1 MEITKRTATIVL
13 TTSAIALIGDLIMFS
28 MSAPPKGKFSL
39 VLPKGIELL
48 KVLAISVVAGIAV
61 DQVVKVA
68 EKTVKSDEELAL
80 DDLVELEKE
89 KSIKGD
95 ISEDLEPTDV
105 VWIKA

>member
-13 TTSAIALIGDLIMFS
+13 TTTAIALIGDLIMYS

-39 VLPKGIELL
+39 VLPKG
-48 KVLAISVVAGIAV
+48 KDLAIFLAIGITAGIAV